1 MTPLAGRVAVVTG
14 ASRGIGAAIAEA
26 LAQAGATVARL
37 ARSLPDASRGPFFD
51 RTCDLTD
58 ATLRRR
64 ALDAVVEELGPP
76 HIVVNNAGGFLLK
89 PLEETGVAEF
99 EAQLA
104 VNLVGPFAVARALL
118 PWMNSAGRG
127 HLVTIGSIADHVPLP
142 ENSAY
147 AASKYG
153 LRGMHES
160 LAAEYRGSGVRFTL
174 VSPGPTDTALWDPVG
189 PDARP
194 GFTPR
199 ARMLRPGDVADAVLF
214 AVTRPAH
221 ATIDL
226 IRLSPG

>member
-1 MTPLAGRVAVVTG
+1 MTPLGGRVAVVTG
-14 ASRGIGAAIAEA
+14 ASRGIGAAIADA
-26 LAQAGATVARL
+26 LARAGATVARL
-37 ARSLPDASRGPFFD
+37 ARSLPDAAQGSFFD

-64 ALDAVVEELGPP
+64 ALDAVVDELGPP

-99 EAQLA
+99 EAQIA

-118 PWMNSAGRG
+118 PWMSSAGRG

-153 LRGMHES
+153 LRGLHEA
-160 LAAEYRGSGVRFTL
+160 LAAEYRGRGVRFTL
-174 VSPGPTDTALWDPVG
+174 ISPGPTDTALWDPVG
-189 PDARP
+189 PDSRP

-199 ARMLRPGDVADAVLF
+199 ARMLRPADVADAVLF

-221 ATIDL
+221 ATVDL